1 MTTRCWGYN
10 VLQGFGTHR
19 VFTLTA
25 DVLKVAK
32 VVMIIG
38 RGID

>member
-1 MTTRCWGYN
+1 M
-10 VLQGFGTHR
+10 LQGFGTHR

-32 VVMIIG
+32 VVMIMVLPG